1 MKWNAGLIAVASPVL
16 VFLALTA
23 RAAAPVAEIG
33 GASVTQGG
41 SQTQVANASSQS
53 SAAGAAS
60 TDTYY
65 LLQSLRDELRVLRG
79 MVEEQGNTIRLLK
92 QRQVDDYID
101 LDRRLS
107 GVAAGGSAAGTSS
120 AGSANSAIK
129 ASTPTS
135 KASTPTSGVSSS
147 AGNVDDAEK
156 AAYDKAYGVLK
167 AGEVDAAKQAFKAY
181 LAKYPKGRY
190 VANGQYWL
198 GEIYMLDDQLKE
210 AGEAFSIIVEQYP
223 AHRKML
229 DASFKLGKVYH
240 LQGKDEKAKV
250 ILSRVA
256 ATKSSAGKL
265 ASNYL
270 KANF

>member
-1 MKWNAGLIAVASPVL
+1 VKWNTGLIAMASLVL
-16 VFLALTA
+16 VFLALTV

-33 GASVTQGG
+33 GATVTQGN
-41 SQTQVANASSQS
+41 SQSQVVKASPQS

-60 TDTYY
+60 MDTYY
-65 LLQSLRDELRVLRG
+65 LLQSLRDELRELRG
-79 MVEEQGNTIRLLK
+79 MVEEQGNAIRLLK

-107 GVAAGGSAAGTSS
+107 GLAVGGSAAGKLS
-120 AGSANSAIK
+120 AGSVNSATK
-129 ASTPTS
+129 ANMPTS
-135 KASTPTSGVSSS
+135 DVPLNASN
-147 AGNVDDAEK
+147 AGDAEK
-156 AAYDKAYGVLK
+156 AAYDKAYSVLK
-167 AGEVDAAKQAFKAY
+167 AGEVEAAKQAFKAY

-190 VANGQYWL
+190 AANGQYWL
-198 GEIYMLDDQLKE
+198 GEIYMLDNQLKE
-210 AGEAFSIIVEQYP
+210 AGEAFTIIVEQYP
-223 AHRKML
+223 GHRKML

-240 LQGKDEKAKV
+240 LQGKNKKAKV
-250 ILSRVA
+250 ILNRVA

>member
-1 MKWNAGLIAVASPVL
+1 VKWNAGLIAVASLVL

-33 GASVTQGG
+33 GATVMPGG
-41 SQTQVANASSQS
+41 GQAQVAKAAPQS
-53 SAAGAAS
+53 STAGTAS
-60 TDTYY
+60 MDTYY

-107 GVAAGGSAAGTSS
+107 GVAAAGGSSAAGKSS
-120 AGSANSAIK
+120 TGPANSAIK
-129 ASTPTS
+129 ANTRTP
-135 KASTPTSGVSSS
+135 GVSSRP
-147 AGNVDDAEK
+147 GNVDDAEK

-167 AGEVDAAKQAFKAY
+167 SGEVGAAKQSFKAY
-181 LAKYPKGRY
+181 IAKYPKGRY

-198 GEIYMLDDQLKE
+198 GEIYMLDNQLKE

-250 ILSRVA
+250 ILNRVA

-265 ASNYL
+265 ARNYL

>member
-1 MKWNAGLIAVASPVL
+1 VKWNAGLIAVVSLAL

-33 GASVTQGG
+33 GAAVTQGR
-41 SQTQVANASSQS
+41 SQTQVVKASPQS
-53 SAAGAAS
+53 SAAGSAS

-107 GVAAGGSAAGTSS
+107 GVAAAGKPST
-120 AGSANSAIK
+120 GSANSAIK
-129 ASTPTS
+129 ANTRTQG
-135 KASTPTSGVSSS
+135 ASSRP
-147 AGNVDDAEK
+147 GNVDAAEK
-156 AAYDKAYGVLK
+156 AVYDKAYGVLK
-167 AGEVDAAKQAFKAY
+167 SGEVGAAKQAFKAY

-198 GEIYMLDDQLKE
+198 GEIYMLDNQLKE
-210 AGEAFSIIVEQYP
+210 AGEAFVIIVEQYP

-240 LQGKDEKAKV
+240 LQGKDKKAKV
-250 ILSRVA
+250 ILNRVA

>member
-1 MKWNAGLIAVASPVL
+1 VKWNAGLIAVASLVL

-33 GASVTQGG
+33 GARVTQG
-41 SQTQVANASSQS
+41 STQSQVAKASPQS

-60 TDTYY
+60 MDTYY

-107 GVAAGGSAAGTSS
+107 GVAVGGGSVAGKPS

-129 ASTPTS
+129 VN
-135 KASTPTSGVSSS
+135 TPTSGVSSS
-147 AGNVDDAEK
+147 PGNVDAAEK
-156 AAYDKAYGVLK
+156 AAYDKAYSVLK
-167 AGEVDAAKQAFKAY
+167 AGEVEAAKQAFKAY

-190 VANGQYWL
+190 AANGQYWL
-198 GEIYMLDDQLKE
+198 GEIYMLDNQLKE
-210 AGEAFSIIVEQYP
+210 AGEAFAIIVEQYP
-223 AHRKML
+223 AHRKVL

-240 LQGKDEKAKV
+240 LQGKNEKAKV
-250 ILSRVA
+250 ILNRVA

>member
-1 MKWNAGLIAVASPVL
+1 MKWNAGLIAVASLVL

-33 GASVTQGG
+33 GATVTQGS
-41 SQTQVANASSQS
+41 SQTQVAKASPQS

-60 TDTYY
+60 MDTYY

-107 GVAAGGSAAGTSS
+107 GVAVGGGSTQGKSS
-120 AGSANSAIK
+120 TGSVSSG
-129 ASTPTS
+129 ASTFPPVV
-135 KASTPTSGVSSS
+135 AAPGGSS
-147 AGNVDDAEK
+147 DTEK
-156 AAYDKAYGVLK
+156 AVYDKAYGVLK
-167 AGEVDAAKQAFKAY
+167 SGEVEAAKQAFKAY

-198 GEIYMLDDQLKE
+198 GEIYMLDNQLKE
-210 AGEAFSIIVEQYP
+210 AGEAFAIIVEQYP

-240 LQGKDEKAKV
+240 LQGKNEKAKV